1 MIDRNLQVSY
11 LIVDLADT
19 DLEMANDPFL
29 EAGISIPKKLPL
41 QPLENASKWNV
52 IRNFVKI
59 KQKTTFSSLESGDFG
74 DNNKEEREQHIQK
87 NVENSIEM
95 SDQQN
100 MRKNCITGNPT
111 DFKDDEE
118 VDFDKDTR
126 GAK

>member
-1 MIDRNLQVSY
+1 M
-11 LIVDLADT
+11 DLADT

-29 EAGISIPKKLPL
+29 EAGISVPKKLPL
-41 QPLENASKWNV
+41 QPLENASNWNA

-74 DNNKEEREQHIQK
+74 DNNKEEREQHIQE
-87 NVENSIEM
+87 NVENCIEM
-95 SDQQN
+95 SGQQN

-111 DFKDDEE
+111 ALKDDEE
-118 VDFDKDTR
+118 IYFDKDTR

>member
-41 QPLENASKWNV
+41 QPLENASNWNV

-74 DNNKEEREQHIQK
+74 DNNKEDREQQNRK

-95 SDQQN
+95 S
-100 MRKNCITGNPT
+100 G
-111 DFKDDEE
+111 
-118 VDFDKDTR
+118 
-126 GAK
+126 

>member
-1 MIDRNLQVSY
+1 M
-11 LIVDLADT
+11 DLADT

-41 QPLENASKWNV
+41 QPLENASNWNV

-87 NVENSIEM
+87 NVEM
-95 SDQQN
+95 SCQQN
-100 MRKNCITGNPT
+100 MRKNCNTENPT

-118 VDFDKDTR
+118 IDFDKDTR